1 MEISGYFDI
10 ILLIGSTLSL
20 VMAVFLWLHPAKL
33 FANYILGT
41 LNFLWFFVS
50 FVFVMQSPEFYMK
63 FPHIDRIASFIPL
76 VFFPLLYIYSNAYLT
91 GYNWRHKSFFLHFI
105 PSLLYFLAVSP
116 YFFQSAEA
124 KRLIIETNNY
134 PAYFAVLNRIFDPI
148 IILQGIFY
156 TTLSMQLILRFQKKI
171 KHEYPKYY
179 LDVTNWLK
187 FFVISNVVLWAI
199 GSVGAIFGLLK
210 IDVPI
215 NLFDIFYL
223 GLTILTIGIGVF
235 SLKHPFILN
244 VRFKHDGKII
254 NNKELAPKDENEED
268 NDNRK
273 NMRLIIDYLEKE
285 KAYLK
290 NNLSLDDIT
299 KATGVPKHRI
309 SAIFNNELGKNF
321 YEILN
326 EYRTREAI
334 RLMKEGKHMNF
345 TLTYIA
351 EMAGFNSRATF
362 NRIFKKLTNQTPSE
376 FIRSTY
382 LKND

>member
-1 MEISGYFDI
+1 M
-10 ILLIGSTLSL
+10 
-20 VMAVFLWLHPAKL
+20 
-33 FANYILGT
+33 
-41 LNFLWFFVS
+41 
-50 FVFVMQSPEFYMK
+50 
-63 FPHIDRIASFIPL
+63 
-76 VFFPLLYIYSNAYLT
+76 
-91 GYNWRHKSFFLHFI
+91 
-105 PSLLYFLAVSP
+105 
-116 YFFQSAEA
+116 
-124 KRLIIETNNY
+124 
-134 PAYFAVLNRIFDPI
+134 
-148 IILQGIFY
+148 
-156 TTLSMQLILRFQKKI
+156 
-171 KHEYPKYY
+171 
-179 LDVTNWLK
+179 
-187 FFVISNVVLWAI
+187 
-199 GSVGAIFGLLK
+199 
-210 IDVPI
+210 
-215 NLFDIFYL
+215 
-223 GLTILTIGIGVF
+223 TILTIGIGVF

-309 SAIFNNELGKNF
+309 SAIFNNELGENF